1 MAAERAEATERA
13 AARTAGERVQA
24 ATGKG
29 RSTALAAAAEKRL
42 TIVKVKMSRA
52 AIAGTMAE
60 YPGLSR
66 LYEANVPGK
75 MSEQEFWSRFLRQ
88 KTRLQQLGPTARA
101 ARSTAAACGGG
112 GAARGAIGEAAGG
125 DAAACIDAATD
136 GERESIS
143 EADVTAADSAPGGAA
158 GSSDAD
164 AGAAA
169 AAESAPGGAGGAG
182 GEGAVGQKRVG
193 GAAGDEPAAKK
204 HRGGSKGKKKGA
216 NQRRREAN
224 ARDR

>member
-1 MAAERAEATERA
+1 
-13 AARTAGERVQA
+13 
-24 ATGKG
+24 
-29 RSTALAAAAEKRL
+29 
-42 TIVKVKMSRA
+42 
-52 AIAGTMAE
+52 MAE
-60 YPGLSR
+60 YPGLGQ

-75 MSEQEFWSRFLRQ
+75 MSEREFWSRFLRQ

-125 DAAACIDAATD
+125 DATACIDAATD

-204 HRGGSKGKKKGA
+204 HRGGSKGKKKGG

>member
-1 MAAERAEATERA
+1 
-13 AARTAGERVQA
+13 
-24 ATGKG
+24 
-29 RSTALAAAAEKRL
+29 
-42 TIVKVKMSRA
+42 MSRA
-52 AIAGTMAE
+52 AIASTMAE
-60 YPGLSR
+60 HPGLGR
-66 LYEANVPGK
+66 LYEANVPSK
-75 MSEQEFWSRFLRQ
+75 MSEREFWSRFLRQ

-125 DAAACIDAATD
+125 DATACIDAATD

-158 GSSDAD
+158 GSSDED
-164 AGAAA
+164 AGAAT

-204 HRGGSKGKKKGA
+204 HRGGSKGKKKGG

>member
-1 MAAERAEATERA
+1 MGNTFTSAVQDALESDGGAESISPISTSSKDERS
-13 AARTAGERVQA
+13 ARGAP
-24 ATGKG
+24 
-29 RSTALAAAAEKRL
+29 LA
-42 TIVKVKMSRA
+42 
-52 AIAGTMAE
+52 
-60 YPGLSR
+60 
-66 LYEANVPGK
+66 
-75 MSEQEFWSRFLRQ
+75 LRQ

-125 DAAACIDAATD
+125 DATACIDAATD

-169 AAESAPGGAGGAG
+169 AADSAPGGAGGAAGSSAADAGAAAAAGLAPSGAGGAG

-204 HRGGSKGKKKGA
+204 HRGGSKGKKKGG